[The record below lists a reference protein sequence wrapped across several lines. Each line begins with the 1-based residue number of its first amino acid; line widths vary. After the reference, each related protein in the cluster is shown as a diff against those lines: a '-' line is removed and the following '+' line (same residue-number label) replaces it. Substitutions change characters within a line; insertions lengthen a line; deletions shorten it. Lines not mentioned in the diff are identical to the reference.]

1 MIKCPFPLKEVRCL
15 SYLSCS
21 IPCVPQ
27 GIPEVFSWASGG
39 VDHLNGQARVARGGG
54 GVMLPW
60 LLLNWLP
67 HGGLE
72 PGTGL
77 VTKHES
83 GVVVIP
89 LCVDKESPAEVHGI
103 ELMVTWK
110 KNAS

>member
-39 VDHLNGQARVARGGG
+39 VDHFNGQARVALGFGGFIWP
-54 GVMLPW
+54 VRLRD
-60 LLLNWLP
+60 LLP
-67 HGGLE
+67 HDDIE

-89 LCVDKESPAEVHGI
+89 LCVDEESPAEVHGI